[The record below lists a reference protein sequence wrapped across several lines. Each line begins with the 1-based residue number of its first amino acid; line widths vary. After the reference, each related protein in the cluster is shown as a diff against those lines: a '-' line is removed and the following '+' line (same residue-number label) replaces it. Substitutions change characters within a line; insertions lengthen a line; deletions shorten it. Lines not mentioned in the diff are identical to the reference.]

1 MIYYKEQRDKCFWLV
16 SDKEDIEYSRDF
28 TIMYNRTRGISKR
41 ATACHIDVL
50 SERITFVYPEV
61 DSNTVPVFDV
71 MTADGV
77 MHSQSTTFFSQNWYA
92 DSVAKMLKTIG
103 YEPYTKTAFNSIDI
117 TDRYIN
123 VPLFQVNN
131 SACLFVAIEKN
142 KENLVR
148 CTKFFMQEENIS
160 IVDCFHDENITERL
174 SITKDSERILFE
186 IKSYLTDCS
195 IKVDIENALK
205 IHQAHYQPR
214 GFRWCKETSFLRD
227 ICLNLIDF
235 FVDYNK
241 RGLKSNLIKLKRELN
256 KNSRSHEHCETILVS
271 LISLL
276 ISKNISLNNL
286 KV

>member
-1 MIYYKEQRDKCFWLV
+1 M
-16 SDKEDIEYSRDF
+16 
-28 TIMYNRTRGISKR
+28 
-41 ATACHIDVL
+41 
-50 SERITFVYPEV
+50 
-61 DSNTVPVFDV
+61 
-71 MTADGV
+71 
-77 MHSQSTTFFSQNWYA
+77 YA

-123 VPLFQVNN
+123 VPLFNVNN

-142 KENLVR
+142 KENLVS
-148 CTKFFMQEENIS
+148 CTKILMQEGNIS
-160 IVDCFHDENITERL
+160 IVDCFYDDNITERL

-214 GFRWCKETSFLRD
+214 GFRWCKNPSFLRD
-227 ICLNLIDF
+227 MCLCLMDYFIG
-235 FVDYNK
+235 YNK
-241 RGLKSNLIKLKRELN
+241 RGLKSQLLQLKRDLHKHKYSYEY
-256 KNSRSHEHCETILVS
+256 CETVLVG
-271 LISLL
+271 IINLL

-286 KV
+286 KQ